1 MDNLHF
7 YIFLIALI
15 VLFESIAQFHI
26 KKSRISNNIIFLFVG
41 ILAYTIVCLL
51 LKKCYEFET
60 MGITNFVWSILS
72 IVSIILIGLFSFNES
87 VTKYDIIGIGICII
101 GLYFIFIKDHV

>member
-7 YIFLIALI
+7 YIFLILLI

-26 KKSRISNNIIFLFVG
+26 KKSRITNNIIFLLIG

-72 IVSIILIGLFSFNES
+72 IVSIILIGVFSFDETI
-87 VTKYDIIGIGICII
+87 TKYDIMGMVICSI
-101 GLYFIFIKDHV
+101 GLYLIFLKDHM